1 MADQPKRSITAQIF
15 PPLEQEGLP
24 AGPLQAVI
32 DEHPWIADPRLLVAV
47 KPADPKALP
56 VDDPALTQDSPHKHL
71 CTIRVVVDLATG
83 LAVPTAP

>member
-15 PPLEQEGLP
+15 PQGGLP

-56 VDDPALTQDSPHKHL
+56 VDDPALTQDSPRKYR
-71 CTIRVVVDLATG
+71 CTILVVVDLATG